1 MRVSSRASVMERGPI
16 TRWPPTF
23 ENGCSKRSTKSSLLQ
38 SENSK
43 RFRNLA
49 AATRVLFVCIH
60 NSARSQMAEAFL
72 NARKD
77 AGLEAY
83 SAGLERGE
91 LNPVVVQVM
100 REAGIDISQNRTKR
114 VGDPDIASRDY
125 DYVITV

>member
-1 MRVSSRASVMERGPI
+1 
-16 TRWPPTF
+16 
-23 ENGCSKRSTKSSLLQ
+23 
-38 SENSK
+38 
-43 RFRNLA
+43 
-49 AATRVLFVCIH
+49 
-60 NSARSQMAEAFL
+60 MAEAFL

-114 VGDPDIASRDY
+114 VDDPDIASRDY
-125 DYVITV
+125 DYVITVCDEASAERCPIYPAKGELQWSFPDPSSFTGRDEDRLEKTRQVRDAIRQRIDEWLGAEVARL